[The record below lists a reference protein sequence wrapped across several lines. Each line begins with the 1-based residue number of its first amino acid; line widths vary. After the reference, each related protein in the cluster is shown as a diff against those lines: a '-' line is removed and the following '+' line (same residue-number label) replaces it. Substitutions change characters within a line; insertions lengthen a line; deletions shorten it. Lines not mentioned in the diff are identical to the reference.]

1 MADTDTLDRTT
12 TRRVQVANLPPG
24 DSGRGIARLP
34 AKLMQEL
41 SLSEGETIEIVGKR
55 STAARAIRPYEADV
69 GLDIVR
75 LDGLQRA
82 NAGIGSGDFV
92 EIRKAKSK
100 PATRVV
106 FAPAQNN
113 VRLQGSTEALKRTFA
128 GRPLTEGDVVA
139 TAGHRRVD
147 AEVPDPVRQLLNAPA
162 FALQE
167 VRMLVVSASPK
178 GIVHI
183 DSKTSVELVPDHLG
197 KPGERRADVTYDDLG
212 GMRDTIDGLRE
223 MVELPLRHPELF
235 HRLGVDPPK
244 GVLLH
249 GPPGT
254 GKTRLARAVANES
267 SAQFFSIAGP
277 EIMGSAYGESERK
290 LRELFEQAAAAAPS
304 IIFIDEID
312 SIAPK
317 RGQVSGEAE
326 KRLVAQLLSLMDGIE
341 PRQNLVV
348 IAATNRPEALD
359 EALRRPGRFDREIV
373 VGVPDEQGR
382 REVLEIHTRGMPL
395 APDVDVPELARRTY
409 GFVGADLAAL
419 TREAAMEA
427 VRRIM
432 PRINPEEDTIP
443 TEILD
448 ALSVDAKDFDNALK
462 RVQPS
467 AMREV
472 MVEAP
477 TVRWEDI
484 GGLDE
489 AQEKLREGIELPL
502 KHPEAF
508 RRIGIRPAKGFLL
521 YGPPGT
527 GKTLLAKAAAR
538 ESQANFIATK
548 SSDLLSKWYGES
560 EQQIA
565 RLFARARQVAP
576 TVIFIDEIDSLVP
589 ARGGGMGEP
598 QVTERVVNTILAE
611 MDGLDELKGVVL
623 IGATNRPGLI
633 DPALLRPG
641 RFDELIYV
649 GPPDAG
655 GRRQILG
662 IHTGAMPLAKD
673 VDLDS
678 FAQRTE
684 RFTGADLEDLVRR
697 AGLNALRRGLSEAE
711 VTQADFEAALTE
723 TRASVTEKM
732 LEEYDRLRDT
742 LKSDAVRP
750 LGGIGFV
757 LPGMLRSR
765 NEKEPDLPSSEGSAV
780 PREDY
785 E

>member
-1 MADTDTLDRTT
+1 MADSKTLDRAKS
-12 TRRVQVANLPPG
+12 RKVKVASLPAA
-24 DSGRGIARLP
+24 DSGRGFARLP
-34 AKLMQEL
+34 DALMKALEL
-41 SLSEGETIEIVGKR
+41 TEGDVIEIVGTR
-55 STAARAIRPYEADV
+55 TTAARAIRPYAGDEKV
-69 GLDIVR
+69 DIIR

-82 NAGIGSGDFV
+82 NAGVGSGDLV
-92 EIRKAKSK
+92 EVRKAQSK
-100 PATRVV
+100 AATRVV
-106 FAPAQNN
+106 FAPAQPNI
-113 VRLQGSTEALKRTFA
+113 RLHGSAEALKRTFA
-128 GRPLTEGDVVA
+128 ERPMVAGDVVS
-139 TAGHRRVD
+139 TTGRVNAD
-147 AEVPDPVRQLLNAPA
+147 MPEHIRQMLNAPA

-167 VRMLVVSASPK
+167 LKLVVVSAAPK

-183 DSKTSVELVPDHLG
+183 DAKTAVELLPEYKESDTQ
-197 KPGERRADVTYDDLG
+197 RRADVTYDDLG
-212 GMRDTIDGLRE
+212 GMKSTIDALRE

-235 HRLGVDPPK
+235 QRLGVDPPK

-254 GKTRLARAVANES
+254 GKTLLARAVANES
-267 SAQFFSIAGP
+267 AANFFHIAGP

-290 LRELFEQAAAAAPS
+290 LRELFEQASAAAPS

-317 RGQVSGEAE
+317 REQVTGEAE
-326 KRLVAQLLSLMDGIE
+326 KRLVAQLLTLLDGIE
-341 PRQNLVV
+341 PRQNTVV

-359 EALRRPGRFDREIV
+359 EALRRPGRLDREIV
-373 VGVPDEQGR
+373 VGVPDQPGR
-382 REVLEIHTRGMPL
+382 REILGIHTRGMPL
-395 APDVDVPELARRTY
+395 APDVKLDDLARRTY

-419 TREAAMEA
+419 TREAALEA

-432 PRINPEEDTIP
+432 PRLNHADVVLP
-443 TEILD
+443 TEIRD
-448 ALSVDAKDFDNALK
+448 ALAVELRDFDSALK

-477 TVRWEDI
+477 TISWDDI
-484 GGLDE
+484 GGLD
-489 AQEKLREGIELPL
+489 AARDRQREGDELPL

-508 RRIGIRPAKGFLL
+508 RRLGIRPAKGFLL

-538 ESQANFIATK
+538 ESEANFIATK

-565 RLFARARQVAP
+565 RLFNRARQVAP
-576 TVIFIDEIDSLVP
+576 TIIFIDELDSLVP
-589 ARGGGMGEP
+589 ARGGGLGEP

-611 MDGLDELKGVVL
+611 MDGLEELQNVVV
-623 IGATNRPGLI
+623 IGATNRPTLI

-649 GPPDAG
+649 GTPDTA
-655 GRRQILG
+655 GRRRSLAS
-662 IHTGAMPLAKD
+662 HTKGMPLAAD
-673 VDLDS
+673 VDLES
-678 FAQRTE
+678 LARRSE

-697 AGLNALRRGLSEAE
+697 AGLTALRRGLETAK
-711 VTQADFEAALTE
+711 VTMADFEAALVE
-723 TRASVTEKM
+723 TRASVTPEM
-732 LEEYDRLRDT
+732 LEEYERIQDT

-750 LGGIGFV
+750 MGGIGFV
-757 LPGMLRSR
+757 LPGMLRP
-765 NEKEPDLPSSEGSAV
+765 KEGGKA
-780 PREDY
+780 
-785 E
+785 